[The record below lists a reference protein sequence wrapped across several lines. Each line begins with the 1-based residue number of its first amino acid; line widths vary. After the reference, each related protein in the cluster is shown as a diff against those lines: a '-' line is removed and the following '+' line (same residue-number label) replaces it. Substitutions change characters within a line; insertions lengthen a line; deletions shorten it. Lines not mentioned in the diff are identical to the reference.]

1 MDNGAGSCR
10 RFFDGDDN
18 VSVGIING
26 YKKDEGRF
34 LL

>member
-1 MDNGAGSCR
+1 MDNGAGSCH

-26 YKKDEGRF
+26 YKDEGRF